1 MFKDFF
7 AKRINI
13 YLLKE
18 FIKIFLLMLFSI
30 FLLVF
35 IIDFLEF
42 SQNIHKYS
50 IPPIDA
56 IKIVLYRVP
65 SMIESFLQFIILLSI
80 VFTITKI
87 SIKSELTIL
96 YTNGF
101 SSWKILK
108 LYSVFIFIFGLVV
121 IFFLNFLFSN
131 LLKQSSIIE
140 NSYTKKENRYFVES
154 KNGIWFKQNYDSDE
168 ILIRASKVYVNELI
182 FKDVI
187 FLFFDKD
194 DNYIKRYD
202 VDEVSLSDDYFILK
216 NIHIYEKNKKIKYEK
231 TMLLETNISR
241 NFMKKLIQNKYE
253 NVDLIPLFLLP
264 SLIRDFSNLGFDV
277 HKFIVREHNLLLTP
291 FLYVLM
297 VFVAVLFSNNN
308 SRNTNY
314 FNVFFITIC
323 YGVVFFILQNILF
336 ELGSSNKINFFI
348 STWGFL
354 LFSFLI
360 IFMFLIKKI
369 ELQNTNI

>member
-1 MFKDFF
+1 MFKIFY
-7 AKRINI
+7 AKRIEI

-35 IIDFLEF
+35 IIDFMEF
-42 SQNIHKYS
+42 SQNIQRYS

-56 IKIVLYRVP
+56 IKIVLFRIP

-87 SIKSELTIL
+87 SVKSELTIL
-96 YTNGF
+96 YANNF

-108 LYSVFIFIFGLVV
+108 LYSIFIFFVGLIV
-121 IFFLNFLFSN
+121 IFFLNFLFSS
-131 LLKQSSIIE
+131 LLKQSSMIE
-140 NSYTKKENRYFVES
+140 NSYTRKDNRYFVES
-154 KNGIWFKQNYDSDE
+154 KNGIWFKQVYEDNE

-182 FKDVI
+182 FEDVL
-187 FLFFDKD
+187 FLFIDKNG
-194 DNYIKRYD
+194 NYLKRYD
-202 VDEVSLSDDYFILK
+202 VAEVTLLDDYFVLK
-216 NIHIYEKNKKIKYEK
+216 KVDIYKKNTKIEHEDV
-231 TMLLETNISR
+231 LLLNTDISKD
-241 NFMKKLIQNKYE
+241 FMKKLIQNRYE
-253 NVDLIPLFLLP
+253 DVDLIPLFALP
-264 SLIRDFSNLGFDV
+264 SLIKDFSNLGFDV

-323 YGVVFFILQNILF
+323 YGIGFFILQSILF
-336 ELGSSNKINFFI
+336 ELGASNKINFFV

-354 LFSFLI
+354 IFSFLI

-369 ELQNTNI
+369 ELQNN

>member
-65 SMIESFLQFIILLSI
+65 SMIEGFLQFIILLSI

-140 NSYTKKENRYFVES
+140 NAYTKKENRYFVES
-154 KNGIWFKQNYDSDE
+154 KNGIWFKQNYDNNE

-202 VDEVSLSDDYFILK
+202 VDEVNLSDEYFILK

-253 NVDLIPLFLLP
+253 DVDLIPIFLLP

>member
-42 SQNIHKYS
+42 SQNIHKHS

-154 KNGIWFKQNYDSDE
+154 Y
-168 ILIRASKVYVNELI
+168 
-182 FKDVI
+182 
-187 FLFFDKD
+187 
-194 DNYIKRYD
+194 NYIKYKRY
-202 VDEVSLSDDYFILK
+202 YNKCCRK
-216 NIHIYEKNKKIKYEK
+216 NYA
-231 TMLLETNISR
+231 
-241 NFMKKLIQNKYE
+241 
-253 NVDLIPLFLLP
+253 
-264 SLIRDFSNLGFDV
+264 G
-277 HKFIVREHNLLLTP
+277 
-291 FLYVLM
+291 
-297 VFVAVLFSNNN
+297 
-308 SRNTNY
+308 
-314 FNVFFITIC
+314 
-323 YGVVFFILQNILF
+323 
-336 ELGSSNKINFFI
+336 
-348 STWGFL
+348 
-354 LFSFLI
+354 
-360 IFMFLIKKI
+360 
-369 ELQNTNI
+369 